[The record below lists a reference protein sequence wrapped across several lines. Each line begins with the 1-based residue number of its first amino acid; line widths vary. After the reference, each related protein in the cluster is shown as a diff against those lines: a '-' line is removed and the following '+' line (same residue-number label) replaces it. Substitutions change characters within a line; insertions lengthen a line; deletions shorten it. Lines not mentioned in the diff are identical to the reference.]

1 MRRNQ
6 PSRKMRE
13 FSMLH
18 EKYVNKN
25 YMKYLK
31 LAMRDM
37 EDNHNVT
44 FTQLKTLL
52 FLYDYEF
59 FTIDHAAKAMH
70 QDKKKFA
77 ERTLWPLQKKGLITQ
92 VHKRWSVETG
102 SEADMFFASEKKR
115 NYKVRY
121 GVSRKGRLLVQRFY
135 RKMEGEETIKLNV

>member
-1 MRRNQ
+1 VPDSEVPIIVIVYNKYSAMRRNQ

-70 QDKKKFA
+70 Q
-77 ERTLWPLQKKGLITQ
+77 
-92 VHKRWSVETG
+92 
-102 SEADMFFASEKKR
+102 
-115 NYKVRY
+115 
-121 GVSRKGRLLVQRFY
+121 
-135 RKMEGEETIKLNV
+135 